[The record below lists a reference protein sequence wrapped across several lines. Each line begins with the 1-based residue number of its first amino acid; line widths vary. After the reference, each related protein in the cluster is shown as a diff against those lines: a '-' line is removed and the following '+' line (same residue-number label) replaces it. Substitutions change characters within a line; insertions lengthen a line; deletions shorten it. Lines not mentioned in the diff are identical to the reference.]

1 MATLYSSNGRS
12 SRSARALAAMAGVLT
27 VLSTGILGLGAPEP
41 DPVPSRWQ
49 LDVDLGPLRLA
60 KVDVPGQG
68 VRAFYYMTYTV
79 TNASGT
85 DVLLAPAWD
94 LATTDGRISRSG
106 RNVPASVTEKLLK
119 DLNNSYLEDQISIIG
134 VLMQG
139 EENAKDGLV
148 VWSIDDLRVDE
159 VSIFGA
165 GFSGEAKPLEVLNP
179 ASGNK
184 EKVLLRKTLM
194 ARYATPGEIEA
205 QPAAEPFEAVE
216 LRWVMR

>member
-1 MATLYSSNGRS
+1 MATLHSSNGRS
-12 SRSARALAAMAGVLT
+12 HRAARSLAAMAGVLA

-49 LDVDLGPLRLA
+49 LDIDLGPLRLA

-94 LATTDGRISRSG
+94 LATTDGRITRSG
-106 RNVPASVTEKLLK
+106 RNVPAFVTEKLIK

-179 ASGNK
+179 TSGTK